1 MKLKKLFLIISLCAS
16 VALHAEIT
24 NTIMH
29 ENANDGDTHGWVIY
43 DAYPSGAK
51 IENIN
56 DAQRGKVI
64 KFTGRELKNGVD
76 FLRWNDD
83 NNLIQWKMKSNVW
96 GAFYVVIQTS
106 KGFRYL
112 TYSPRD
118 YDKGIGTSQK
128 YKIRFGLGTKMRD
141 GEWHTFTRD
150 VKADLKKFEP
160 DNEYLYIQGIK
171 FRGTASFDDIKT
183 MRETAIPST
192 NLKPIYIIGDSTVHA
207 SGVNYHHYG
216 VHMSLFGWGERLN
229 QYAKNSNM
237 IINRARS
244 GSESESY
251 KTNYTDQ
258 SNKWYLGLVNRF
270 WDNTKQLIQNNPNK
284 GFLLIQFGGNDAIP
298 SHNISPE
305 LFKNNLKTYI
315 DEAKN
320 TLHTTPVLVSGIAPR
335 KWYTNRNK
343 TVNLQAL
350 RKYAKYVN
358 EVAQEEDV
366 LLLDLYKKS
375 VDTWEQYY
383 LQHKAEYDAT
393 AIGNQF
399 NDIKVTKQLI
409 EADRRFSYVNYFSG
423 VNNTH
428 LSENGA
434 KIVAGWVKDLACESN
449 RADGQELCSQFK

>member
-192 NLKPIYIIGDSTVHA
+192 KKEIFIIGPSTVNIGEGWNDNRVLTCGA
-207 SGVNYHHYG
+207 TNPENILV
-216 VHMSLFGWGERLN
+216 GWGERLQNYSKSKVYNFARAGANPIEFDENKDYNKTLLGEN
-229 QYAKNSNM
+229 QNWDSTYHAMQK
-237 IINRARS
+237 APK
-244 GSESESY
+244 GS
-251 KTNYTDQ
+251 
-258 SNKWYLGLVNRF
+258 
-270 WDNTKQLIQNNPNK
+270 
-284 GFLLIQFGGNDAIP
+284 FLLIQFGAH
-298 SHNISPE
+298 S
-305 LFKNNLKTYI
+305 KNMNYQVFENKIKQYI
-315 DEAKN
+315 NSAKN
-320 TLHTTPVLVSGIAPR
+320 LNLIPVLLS
-335 KWYTNRNK
+335 
-343 TVNLQAL
+343 
-350 RKYAKYVN
+350 
-358 EVAQEEDV
+358 
-366 LLLDLYKKS
+366 S
-375 VDTWEQYY
+375 VDT
-383 LQHKAEYDAT
+383 HK
-393 AIGNQF
+393 
-399 NDIKVTKQLI
+399 
-409 EADRRFSYVNYFSG
+409 
-423 VNNTH
+423 NNTAPRDVKIMMNTVHNNPDVLFLDLVNKTNSEFAKLNQNELYRFGDCQHTYKNSTDKDPVH
-428 LSENGA
+428 LSPIGA
-434 KIVAGWVKDLACESN
+434 NIVAGWVKDLACESN